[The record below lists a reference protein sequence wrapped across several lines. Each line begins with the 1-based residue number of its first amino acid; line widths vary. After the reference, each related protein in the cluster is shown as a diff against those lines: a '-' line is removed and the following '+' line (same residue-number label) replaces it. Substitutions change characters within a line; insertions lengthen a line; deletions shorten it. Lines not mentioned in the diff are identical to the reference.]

1 MAEPLLSAFSFL
13 ELFNLIEIALDYWR
27 DYELGKSVAVV
38 DGEVF
43 LTEVDQDNTHAS
55 SEISVDGS

>member
-1 MAEPLLSAFSFL
+1 MAETLLSAFSFL

-27 DYELGKSVAVV
+27 DYELGKPVTIINAKLFFS
-38 DGEVF
+38 EVN
-43 LTEVDQDNTHAS
+43 QDDAHAS